1 MTRSKCGQYPLF
13 IDPRQMF
20 KSYRLYLLN
29 HFGKGGGGTTD
40 FDFFFKFCVL
50 RRYVFWIFTPSC
62 LKTCIKPQPLFT
74 WIPSQFKSLPI
85 TKRFVFPDNICIY
98 VRGCFSYLRSFI
110 FLQLSMHAKCITP
123 KRSAPEIKMQIQGMS
138 LLTLFTFWWP

>member
-13 IDPRQMF
+13 IYPRQMF

-29 HFGKGGGGTTD
+29 HFGGGGALRILI
-40 FDFFFKFCVL
+40 FFFKFYDL
-50 RRYVFWIFTPSC
+50 GRYVFWIFTPSC

-74 WIPSQFKSLPI
+74 WTSSQFKSLPI
-85 TKRFVFPDNICIY
+85 TVFPDNICIY

-123 KRSAPEIKMQIQGMS
+123 KRSAPKIKMQIQGMS